1 MSLLGTILAWRGILL
16 LACNGKLLES
26 CLKRNRQQTALI
38 PRGNE
43 EEVILWGPC
52 RHFTSKGSIFN
63 ICSVLF
69 PLKTWRHFPL
79 WRNVQ
84 IQHFF
89 FLINNS
95 RPFHFFLPTW
105 VQNMS
110 VWVSLI
116 ALILFERKST
126 LKKKTTHTF
135 LPLVFCSLL
144 SMGAFPLLWYKPL
157 FSKESNHVRNS
168 TSNTYSPK

>member
-43 EEVILWGPC
+43 EEVILCSPC

-63 ICSVLF
+63 IFSVLF

-79 WRNVQ
+79 RWNVQ
-84 IQHFF
+84 IQHFSF
-89 FLINNS
+89 VINNS
-95 RPFHFFLPTW
+95 RPFHFFLPSW
-105 VQNMS
+105 VKITS
-110 VWVSLI
+110 VWVCLI
-116 ALILFERKST
+116 ALILFERKSMV
-126 LKKKTTHTF
+126 KKKTTHTF
-135 LPLVFCSLL
+135 WSLVFCSLL
-144 SMGAFPLLWYKPL
+144 SMGAFPPLQYKPL
-157 FSKESNHVRNS
+157 LSKESHHVHNS
-168 TSNTYSPK
+168 RSNTCSPK